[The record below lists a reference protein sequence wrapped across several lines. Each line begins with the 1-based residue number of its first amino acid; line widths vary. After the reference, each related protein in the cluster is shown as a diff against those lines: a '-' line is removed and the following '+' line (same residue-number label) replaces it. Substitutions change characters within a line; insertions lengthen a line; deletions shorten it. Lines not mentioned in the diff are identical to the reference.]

1 MQILKVFLKFFIGI
15 AVLILAVVVF
25 FFAQRS
31 SDLEGGTLKNWRAAS
46 LERRNAAAKILAASE
61 ENCELIV
68 ACVDKMATLP
78 DSGEMA
84 VRDAVSLCY
93 TGIQLKQNL

>member
-1 MQILKVFLKFFIGI
+1 MNFFKKYLKIFIGI
-15 AVLILAVVVF
+15 AVLILAVIVF

-31 SDLEGGTLKNWRAAS
+31 NDLESGTLKNWRAAS
-46 LERRNAAAKILAASE
+46 TERRTAAAKILTASDQHLQ
-61 ENCELIV
+61 LIV

-93 TGIQLKQNL
+93 TGIQLKENI

>member
-1 MQILKVFLKFFIGI
+1 MQFIKKYLKIFIGV
-15 AVLILAVVVF
+15 AVLILAIVVF

-31 SDLEGGTLKNWRAAS
+31 GDIEGGTLKNWRSAS
-46 LERRNAAAKILAASE
+46 LERRNAAVKILTATE

-84 VRDAVSLCY
+84 VRDAVSLCH